1 MTQFSQRG
9 SIRSLFYDVTFKDK
23 RIHPDSE
30 QICVSFSPVFKPS
43 IIYFIYKQYN
53 AQLKAVL
60 RYFSPG
66 DHTLNVKI
74 GTLLKRSVD
83 KYFVDFDQLNHDSF
97 PLRLTLLCKKFA
109 ISKKV
114 CLYGISVHKLM
125 IVLKVFS
132 SSKPKL

>member
-1 MTQFSQRG
+1 MLPSAPVNICIMLPLKIKGYILILNKFVFHFPQCLNLVLFTLFIS
-9 SIRSLFYDVTFKDK
+9 SIMLNL
-23 RIHPDSE
+23 
-30 QICVSFSPVFKPS
+30 
-43 IIYFIYKQYN
+43 KQCYGIS
-53 AQLKAVL
+53 VL
-60 RYFSPG
+60 V
-66 DHTLNVKI
+66 NVKI

-83 KYFVDFDQLNHDSF
+83 KYFVDFDQLDHSF